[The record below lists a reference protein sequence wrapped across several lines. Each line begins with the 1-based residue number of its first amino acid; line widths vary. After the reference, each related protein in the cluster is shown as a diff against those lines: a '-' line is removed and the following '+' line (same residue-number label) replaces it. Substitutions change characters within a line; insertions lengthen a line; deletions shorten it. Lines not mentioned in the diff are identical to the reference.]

1 MLQFQDGIRHRST
14 FRYCCIWQFQ
24 TPFRCVA
31 IPARPNQAHPYR
43 NSDILYLG
51 ALQFQRFII
60 RRAVIPCI
68 QIRRTAIPVVSPIR
82 RVAITGVS
90 YPTRGNSNIAEPN
103 ALLHHGCYSKTLRFQ
118 NFPTRDSNA
127 FTFGVRRFRNSIVR
141 KFSVS
146 QFLGFYR
153 RSIQIYLFLY
163 LSTSDG
169 ILFLPHKRTDRSCAT
184 NNTSKIRRS
193 K

>member
-1 MLQFQDGIRHRST
+1 MHTNSAYRDPSGISNST
-14 FRYCCIWQFQ
+14 
-24 TPFRCVA
+24 RC
-31 IPARPNQAHPYR
+31 NYR
-43 NSDILYLG
+43 
-51 ALQFQRFII
+51 RFFL
-60 RRAVIPCI
+60 
-68 QIRRTAIPVVSPIR
+68 
-82 RVAITGVS
+82 
-90 YPTRGNSNIAEPN
+90 PTRGNSNIAETN

-118 NFPTRDSNA
+118 NFPTRNSNA

-153 RSIQIYLFLY
+153 RSIQIYLFIY